1 MGILFLRRE
10 HLTLEDLEKQIET
23 SGPTL
28 LPQYTRLRYE
38 KRIEDAEAE
47 AKPIL
52 ESLQKSA
59 GMEIIK
65 KRRRDFDYKQV
76 LDQANLNLQNF
87 IKKYENQMV
96 DIPTWTGI
104 KRKGFKDPALDAMF
118 IELSQ
123 KVAKIENEINNK
135 PLTIDEGIIIEE
147 PQIIENIKN
156 QLKTLGLSVSDLSD
170 DKVKEIAKSFNIN
183 TSSRLQQIKDSIA
196 EIREKLRK
204 DDELLIEL
212 QRRDKEDIIQRSRA
226 EERSL
231 QELVKRTE
239 SKETSLER
247 SRRER
252 REKTA
257 SRKQAQAEA
266 KTKAE
271 AEAKAVTE
279 AEAKAVTE
287 AKAKA
292 EAEAKAVT
300 EAKAKAEAE
309 AKAQKEEE
317 TKIINEE
324 IMKINNAREEAEA
337 AIQQLREIPLEERI
351 RRKIFVQPKMD
362 HKPYPYVRSTPSTPP
377 YDTTKYN
384 KRENLFKNSEITS
397 IFPRVKLSNTLG
409 I

>member
-1 MGILFLRRE
+1 
-10 HLTLEDLEKQIET
+10 
-23 SGPTL
+23 
-28 LPQYTRLRYE
+28 
-38 KRIEDAEAE
+38 
-47 AKPIL
+47 
-52 ESLQKSA
+52 
-59 GMEIIK
+59 
-65 KRRRDFDYKQV
+65 
-76 LDQANLNLQNF
+76 
-87 IKKYENQMV
+87 
-96 DIPTWTGI
+96 
-104 KRKGFKDPALDAMF
+104 
-118 IELSQ
+118 
-123 KVAKIENEINNK
+123 
-135 PLTIDEGIIIEE
+135 
-147 PQIIENIKN
+147 
-156 QLKTLGLSVSDLSD
+156 
-170 DKVKEIAKSFNIN
+170 
-183 TSSRLQQIKDSIA
+183 
-196 EIREKLRK
+196 LRK